1 MRAQISYD
9 VRFEWGPAGAAALA
23 PSSMCLVV
31 VDVLSFSTSVT
42 VAVEAG
48 TRVYP
53 CAWPAEPVAESG
65 AEPGAVFAAEFAR
78 SHRAELAVGRRAVS
92 AARPWSLSPA
102 ALRRAP
108 FVPRLVLPSPN
119 GSAICAAAAGGAGTV
134 GGVGTGEGVGAGTAE
149 GVRAGV
155 GVGVGRGV
163 GAVTVIAGCLR
174 NAAAVGRFLRGS
186 AGPVTVIAAGERWPD
201 GSLRP
206 ALEDLLG
213 AGAILAALQGPGGFQ
228 APATLEGPGPGG
240 FSPEAEAARAC
251 FEATADVAAA
261 VSGCASGRE
270 LIEGGFGEDVAIAAE
285 IGACLVVPVLTDGA
299 FTAAPG
305 Q

>member
-1 MRAQISYD
+1 MRAPGPYD

-23 PSSMCLVV
+23 PSSSCLVV

-42 VAVEAG
+42 VAAEAG

-53 CAWPAEPVAESG
+53 CAWPDES
-65 AEPGAVFAAEFAR
+65 AVEFALSR
-78 SHRAELAVGRRAVS
+78 RAELAVGRRAVS

-119 GSAICAAAAGGAGTV
+119 GSAICAAAGAGPGGGVAAGIGLGAAAARGGGADAAEDT
-134 GGVGTGEGVGAGTAE
+134 GAGA
-149 GVRAGV
+149 A
-155 GVGVGRGV
+155 
-163 GAVTVIAGCLR
+163 TVIAGCLR
-174 NAAAVGRFLRGS
+174 NAAAVGRFLRG
-186 AGPVTVIAAGERWPD
+186 APGAVTVIAAGERWPD

-213 AGAILAALQGPGGFQ
+213 AGAILAALRDLGDLQ
-228 APATLEGPGPGG
+228 APATPGDPGPCVL
-240 FSPEAEAARAC
+240 SPEAEAARAC
-251 FEATADVAAA
+251 FEATANVAAA

-270 LIEGGFGEDVAIAAE
+270 LIEGGFGDDVAIAVE
-285 IGACLVVPVLTDGA
+285 IDACRLVPVLADGA
-299 FTAAPG
+299 FAAAIG

>member
-1 MRAQISYD
+1 

-23 PSSMCLVV
+23 PSSSCLAV

-53 CAWPAEPVAESG
+53 CAWPTGAAAESG
-65 AEPGAVFAAEFAR
+65 AEPAVEFAAEFAR

-92 AARPWSLSPA
+92 AERPWSLSPA

-119 GSAICAAAAGGAGTV
+119 GSAICAAAAGGAGV
-134 GGVGTGEGVGAGTAE
+134 GLSAGAGI
-149 GVRAGV
+149 GL
-155 GVGVGRGV
+155 GV

-174 NAAAVGRFLRGS
+174 NAAAVGRFLSGS
-186 AGPVTVIAAGERWPD
+186 PGPVTVVAAGERWPD

-213 AGAILAALQGPGGFQ
+213 AGAILAALRDAAAARDAGAG
-228 APATLEGPGPGG
+228 T

-270 LIEGGFGEDVAIAAE
+270 LIEGGFGEDVAIATE

-299 FTAAPG
+299 YTAATG
-305 Q
+305 R

>member
-1 MRAQISYD
+1 MRAQVSYD

-23 PSSMCLVV
+23 PSSSCLVV

-53 CAWPAEPVAESG
+53 CAWPAEPAAES
-65 AEPGAVFAAEFAR
+65 AAEFAR
-78 SHRAELAVGRRAVS
+78 SRQAELAVGRRAVS

-119 GSAICAAAAGGAGTV
+119 GSAICATAAESAS
-134 GGVGTGEGVGAGTAE
+134 
-149 GVRAGV
+149 
-155 GVGVGRGV
+155 V

-186 AGPVTVIAAGERWPD
+186 PGPVTVIAAGERWPD

-213 AGAILAALQGPGGFQ
+213 AGAILSALRVPGG
-228 APATLEGPGPGG
+228 LGSL
-240 FSPEAEAARAC
+240 SPEAAAARAC

-261 VSGCASGRE
+261 VSGCVSGRE
-270 LIEGGFGEDVAIAAE
+270 LIEGGFGDDVAIAAE
-285 IGACLVVPVLTDGA
+285 IDACLMVPVLADGA
-299 FTAAPG
+299 FTAAPD
-305 Q
+305 QQCA

>member
-1 MRAQISYD
+1 MRTRVSYD

-23 PSSMCLVV
+23 PSSSCLVV

-53 CAWPAEPVAESG
+53 CAWPAADS
-65 AEPGAVFAAEFAR
+65 AAEFAR

-119 GSAICAAAAGGAGTV
+119 GSAICAAAAEGA
-134 GGVGTGEGVGAGTAE
+134 GVGAGV
-149 GVRAGV
+149 GLGV
-155 GVGVGRGV
+155 GVGLR
-163 GAVTVIAGCLR
+163 AVTVIAGCLR
-174 NAAAVGRFLRGS
+174 NAAAIGRFLRGS
-186 AGPVTVIAAGERWPD
+186 PGPVTVIAAGERWPD

-213 AGAILAALQGPGGFQ
+213 AGAILAALRGPGG
-228 APATLEGPGPGG
+228 LDSL
-240 FSPEAEAARAC
+240 SPEAEAARAR

-261 VSGCASGRE
+261 VSGCTSGRE
-270 LIEGGFGEDVAIAAE
+270 LIEGGFGDDVTIAAE
-285 IGACLVVPVLTDGA
+285 IDACLVVPALADGA

>member
-1 MRAQISYD
+1 MRAQVSYD

-23 PSSMCLVV
+23 PSSSCLVV

-53 CAWPAEPVAESG
+53 CAWPDGSAAES
-65 AEPGAVFAAEFAR
+65 AR
-78 SHRAELAVGRRAVS
+78 SHQAELAAGRRAVS

-119 GSAICAAAAGGAGTV
+119 GSAICAAAGAGIGGGADAATD
-134 GGVGTGEGVGAGTAE
+134 GGADAAEGTGAGAA
-149 GVRAGV
+149 
-155 GVGVGRGV
+155 
-163 GAVTVIAGCLR
+163 TVIAGCLR

-186 AGPVTVIAAGERWPD
+186 PGPVTVIAAGERWPD

-213 AGAILAALQGPGGFQ
+213 AGAILAALRGPGAAAFSPAGFS
-228 APATLEGPGPGG
+228 PAGFSPAG

-261 VSGCASGRE
+261 VSGCASGCE
-270 LIEGGFGEDVAIAAE
+270 LIEGGFGDDVAIAVE
-285 IGACLVVPVLTDGA
+285 TDACRLVPVLADGA
-299 FTAAPG
+299 FAAIG

>member
-1 MRAQISYD
+1 MRTRVSYD

-23 PSSMCLVV
+23 PSSSCLVV

-53 CAWPAEPVAESG
+53 CAWQDGS
-65 AEPGAVFAAEFAR
+65 AAGFAR
-78 SHRAELAVGRRAVS
+78 SHQAELAVGRRAVS
-92 AARPWSLSPA
+92 AGQPWSLSPA

-108 FVPRLVLPSPN
+108 FVSRLVLPSPN
-119 GSAICAAAAGGAGTV
+119 GSAICAAAAASIVNGAG
-134 GGVGTGEGVGAGTAE
+134 E
-149 GVRAGV
+149 
-155 GVGVGRGV
+155 
-163 GAVTVIAGCLR
+163 VTVIAGCLR

-186 AGPVTVIAAGERWPD
+186 SGAVTVIAAGERWPD

-213 AGAILAALQGPGGFQ
+213 AGAILAALRNLDGSPAPDALRVTGPG
-228 APATLEGPGPGG
+228 TY
-240 FSPEAEAARAC
+240 SPEAEAARAC

-261 VSGCASGRE
+261 VHGCASGRE
-270 LIEGGFGEDVAIAAE
+270 LTEGGFGDDVAIAVE
-285 IGACLVVPVLTDGA
+285 IDACLMVPVLADGA

-305 Q
+305 QQRA

>member
-9 VRFEWGPAGAAALA
+9 VRFEWGPPGAAALA
-23 PSSMCLVV
+23 RSSSCLAV

-53 CAWPAEPVAESG
+53 CAWPAEPAAESG
-65 AEPGAVFAAEFAR
+65 AEPAAESAAEFAR

-119 GSAICAAAAGGAGTV
+119 GSAICAAAAEGA
-134 GGVGTGEGVGAGTAE
+134 GVGAGV
-149 GVRAGV
+149 GLGAGT
-155 GVGVGRGV
+155 GV
-163 GAVTVIAGCLR
+163 GAGAGAGGVTVITGCLR

-186 AGPVTVIAAGERWPD
+186 PGPVTVIAAGERWPD

-213 AGAILAALQGPGGFQ
+213 AGAILAALRDRGAGS
-228 APATLEGPGPGG
+228 

-251 FEATADVAAA
+251 FEATTDIAAA

-299 FTAAPG
+299 FTAATG

>member
-1 MRAQISYD
+1 MNAQVSYD

-42 VAVEAG
+42 VAAEAG

-53 CAWPAEPVAESG
+53 HAWSDEYTAES
-65 AEPGAVFAAEFAR
+65 AAEFAR
-78 SHRAELAVGRRAVS
+78 SRGAQLAVGRRSVS

-102 ALRRAP
+102 ALRRAS

-119 GSAICAAAAGGAGTV
+119 GSAICAAAGAGASA
-134 GGVGTGEGVGAGTAE
+134 GVAAGAG
-149 GVRAGV
+149 AGAAA
-155 GVGVGRGV
+155 GE
-163 GAVTVIAGCLR
+163 ATVIAGCLR
-174 NAAAVGRFLRGS
+174 NAAAVGRFLCASPGL
-186 AGPVTVIAAGERWPD
+186 VTVIAAGERWPD

-213 AGAILAALQGPGGFQ
+213 AGAILATLRDLGGLP
-228 APATLEGPGPGG
+228 APATFGGRGPGV

-251 FEATADVAAA
+251 FEATADVTAA

-270 LIEGGFGEDVAIAAE
+270 LIEGGFADDVAIAVE
-285 IGACLVVPVLTDGA
+285 IDACAVVPVLAGGA
-299 FTAAPG
+299 FTAATG
-305 Q
+305 H

>member
-1 MRAQISYD
+1 MMAQSSYD

-23 PSSMCLVV
+23 PSSSCLVV

-53 CAWPAEPVAESG
+53 CAWPDESAES
-65 AEPGAVFAAEFAR
+65 AAEFAR
-78 SHRAELAVGRRAVS
+78 SHQAELAVGRRAVS

-108 FVPRLVLPSPN
+108 FVRRLVLPSPN
-119 GSAICAAAAGGAGTV
+119 GSAICAAAGMGGGAAAAKSRSA
-134 GGVGTGEGVGAGTAE
+134 GAA
-149 GVRAGV
+149 A
-155 GVGVGRGV
+155 
-163 GAVTVIAGCLR
+163 VIAGCLR
-174 NAAAVGRFLRGS
+174 NAAAVGRFLRGFPR
-186 AGPVTVIAAGERWPD
+186 AVTVIAAGERWPD

-213 AGAILAALQGPGGFQ
+213 AGAILAALRDLGSGI
-228 APATLEGPGPGG
+228 
-240 FSPEAEAARAC
+240 FSPEAEATCAC

-270 LIEGGFGEDVAIAAE
+270 LIEGGFGDDVAIAVE
-285 IGACLVVPVLTDGA
+285 IDACRLVPVLADGA
-299 FTAAPG
+299 FTAATG

>member
-1 MRAQISYD
+1 
-9 VRFEWGPAGAAALA
+9 
-23 PSSMCLVV
+23 VV

-53 CAWPAEPVAESG
+53 CAWQDES
-65 AEPGAVFAAEFAR
+65 AAEFAR
-78 SHRAELAVGRRAVS
+78 SHEAEVAVGRRAVS

-119 GSAICAAAAGGAGTV
+119 GSAICAAAAEGASAGAGEAGSAAAAGGAF
-134 GGVGTGEGVGAGTAE
+134 
-149 GVRAGV
+149 V
-155 GVGVGRGV
+155 GVE
-163 GAVTVIAGCLR
+163 AVTVIAGCLR

-186 AGPVTVIAAGERWPD
+186 PGPVTVIAAGERGPD

-213 AGAILAALQGPGGFQ
+213 AGAILAALRNLDGS
-228 APATLEGPGPGG
+228 PGPDALRNSGTETY
-240 FSPEAEAARAC
+240 SPEAEAARAC
-251 FEATADVAAA
+251 FEATAGVAAA

-270 LIEGGFGEDVAIAAE
+270 LIEGGFGDDVAIAAE
-285 IGACLVVPVLTDGA
+285 IGACPMVPVLADGA

-305 Q
+305 RQRA

>member
-1 MRAQISYD
+1 MRAQVSYD
-9 VRFEWGPAGAAALA
+9 VRFEWGPTGAAALA
-23 PSSMCLVV
+23 PLSMRLVV

-42 VAVEAG
+42 VAAEAG

-53 CAWPAEPVAESG
+53 CAWRDEP
-65 AEPGAVFAAEFAR
+65 AAEFAR
-78 SHRAELAVGRRAVS
+78 SHQAQLAVGRRAVS

-119 GSAICAAAAGGAGTV
+119 GSAICAAAAGGAGSA
-134 GGVGTGEGVGAGTAE
+134 GGVDTAEGMGAGTAE
-149 GVRAGV
+149 GVDAGTAE
-155 GVGVGRGV
+155 
-163 GAVTVIAGCLR
+163 GAGEATVIAGCLR

-213 AGAILAALQGPGGFQ
+213 AGAILAVLRDLGGPQDLDALRDPGSG
-228 APATLEGPGPGG
+228 T

-261 VSGCASGRE
+261 VRGCSSGRE
-270 LIEGGFGEDVAIAAE
+270 LIEGGFGDDVAIAVE
-285 IGACLVVPVLTDGA
+285 IDACLMVPVLADGA
-299 FTAAPG
+299 FTAATG

>member
-23 PSSMCLVV
+23 PSSSCLAV

-53 CAWPAEPVAESG
+53 CAWPAEPATESG
-65 AEPGAVFAAEFAR
+65 PEPAAEFVAAFAR

-92 AARPWSLSPA
+92 AERPWSLSPA

-119 GSAICAAAAGGAGTV
+119 GSAICAAAAEGAV
-134 GGVGTGEGVGAGTAE
+134 VGAGV
-149 GVRAGV
+149 GLGAGA
-155 GVGVGRGV
+155 GASAGLGV

-186 AGPVTVIAAGERWPD
+186 PGPVTVVAAGERWPD

-213 AGAILAALQGPGGFQ
+213 AGAILAALRDAAAAGDADAG
-228 APATLEGPGPGG
+228 T

-285 IGACLVVPVLTDGA
+285 IGACLVVPVLTGGA
-299 FTAAPG
+299 FTAASG